1 MDKIVTGQQES
12 YRPEATSRSMP
23 KGVMTVSD
31 MEYEPGDHTTF
42 IIAEGPAK
50 KQPGQYVLCVEHNE
64 RKVFHAYGEP
74 SNQKGRGVVTDIE
87 MPT

>member
-1 MDKIVTGQQES
+1 
-12 YRPEATSRSMP
+12 MP

-87 MPT
+87 IVARFLYSESRLELKQVIR